1 MATKCPALVNFLI
14 LGIGVLLVGYVIL
27 NFVGASPFVYSAGEG
42 AVSKEGFASNNV
54 GSLAQGSFGTEGFLG
69 SGAGDFCA
77 ENSECGSG
85 RCGQLDGGKRRCF

>member
-42 AVSKEGFASNNV
+42 AVSKEGF
-54 GSLAQGSFGTEGFLG
+54 LG